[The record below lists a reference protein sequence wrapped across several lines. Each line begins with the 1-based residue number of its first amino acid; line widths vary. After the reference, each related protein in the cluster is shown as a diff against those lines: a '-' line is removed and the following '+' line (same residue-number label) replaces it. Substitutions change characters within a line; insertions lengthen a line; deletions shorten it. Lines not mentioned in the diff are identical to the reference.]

1 MGIYTTMIR
10 PTAAALLLVL
20 AAASVVDTTV
30 AITANP
36 VWTSSTSLIQSQA
49 AQTRE
54 DTLGELC
61 VDDEGNFFSPHVTA
75 ANSKQDLLT
84 LRGGSLLVDPD
95 GNFYSPRL
103 ACPQAQSTAVT
114 RGGCDGGSSIKNQK
128 KQSVLRRR
136 NDRTTKKKEA
146 TSAAP
151 KCAQSSA
158 TAALATG
165 GYLKNDRLGGLCTD
179 ADGNLYGTPT
189 TAFVAFPR
197 R

>member
-1 MGIYTTMIR
+1 MIR
-10 PTAAALLLVL
+10 PTAAVLLLVL

-49 AQTRE
+49 AQTSE

-61 VDDEGNFFSPHVTA
+61 VDDEGNFFSPHVSA

-84 LRGGSLLVDPD
+84 LRGGSLCVDPD
-95 GNFYSPRL
+95 GNFYYPRL

-114 RGGCDGGSSIKNQK
+114 RGGCDGGSSIKTTPKSNHKNIFQ
-128 KQSVLRRR
+128 RRR

>member
-1 MGIYTTMIR
+1 MMIR
-10 PTAAALLLVL
+10 PTATALLLVL
-20 AAASVVDTTV
+20 AAAASVDTTV

-36 VWTSSTSLIQSQA
+36 VWTSSSLIQSQA
-49 AQTRE
+49 AQTSE

-61 VDDEGNFFSPHVTA
+61 VDEEGNFFSPHVSS
-75 ANSKQDLLT
+75 ANSKQDLLS
-84 LRGGSLLVDPD
+84 LRGGSLCVDPD

-103 ACPQAQSTAVT
+103 ACPQEQSTAVT
-114 RGGCDGGSSIKNQK
+114 RGGCAGGSSIKTSPKNR
-128 KQSVLRRR
+128 SVLRRR
-136 NDRTTKKKEA
+136 NESNTQKEPA
-146 TSAAP
+146 AAAP

-189 TAFVAFPR
+189 TAFVALPR

>member
-1 MGIYTTMIR
+1 MG
-10 PTAAALLLVL
+10 AALLLVL
-20 AAASVVDTTV
+20 AAAASVDTTV

-36 VWTSSTSLIQSQA
+36 VWTSSSSLIQSQTA
-49 AQTRE
+49 AGTTSE

-75 ANSKQDLLT
+75 AQSHHDLLT
-84 LRGGSLLVDPD
+84 LRGGSLCVDPD

-114 RGGCDGGSSIKNQK
+114 RGGCAGGAAMNKTSQNQK
-128 KQSVLRRR
+128 
-136 NDRTTKKKEA
+136 NITKKEPA
-146 TSAAP
+146 AAAP

-189 TAFVAFPR
+189 TAFVALPR

>member
-1 MGIYTTMIR
+1 MIR

-36 VWTSSTSLIQSQA
+36 VWTSSSLIQSQA
-49 AQTRE
+49 AQTSD

-61 VDDEGNFFSPHVTA
+61 VDDEGNFFSPHVSA

-103 ACPQAQSTAVT
+103 ACPQAQSDAVT

-128 KQSVLRRR
+128 SHQKKQSVLRRQ
-136 NDRTTKKKEA
+136 NDSTTKKKEA

>member
-1 MGIYTTMIR
+1 MIR

-49 AQTRE
+49 AQTSE

-61 VDDEGNFFSPHVTA
+61 VDDEGNFFSPHVSA

-103 ACPQAQSTAVT
+103 ACPQAQSDAVT
-114 RGGCDGGSSIKNQK
+114 RGGCAGGSSIKTSPKNR
-128 KQSVLRRR
+128 SVPRRR
-136 NDRTTKKKEA
+136 NESNTKKA
-146 TSAAP
+146 TP

>member
-1 MGIYTTMIR
+1 MIR

-49 AQTRE
+49 AQTSE

-61 VDDEGNFFSPHVTA
+61 VDDEGNFFSPHVSA

-103 ACPQAQSTAVT
+103 ACPQAQSDAVT
-114 RGGCDGGSSIKNQK
+114 RGGCAGGSSIKTSPKSNHKNIFQ
-128 KQSVLRRR
+128 RRQ

>member
-1 MGIYTTMIR
+1 MMIR
-10 PTAAALLLVL
+10 PTATALLLVL
-20 AAASVVDTTV
+20 AAAASVDTTV

-36 VWTSSTSLIQSQA
+36 VWTSSSLIQSQA
-49 AQTRE
+49 AGTSE

-75 ANSKQDLLT
+75 AQSHHDLLT
-84 LRGGSLLVDPD
+84 LRGGSLCVDPD

-114 RGGCDGGSSIKNQK
+114 RGGCAGGAAMNKKNQNQK
-128 KQSVLRRR
+128 
-136 NDRTTKKKEA
+136 NITKKEPA
-146 TSAAP
+146 AAAP

-189 TAFVAFPR
+189 TTAFVALPR

>member
-1 MGIYTTMIR
+1 MMIR

-20 AAASVVDTTV
+20 AAAASVDTTV

-36 VWTSSTSLIQSQA
+36 VWTSSSSLIQSQTA
-49 AQTRE
+49 AGTSSE

-61 VDDEGNFFSPHVTA
+61 VDEEGNFFSPHVTA
-75 ANSKQDLLT
+75 AQSHHDLLS
-84 LRGGSLLVDPD
+84 LRGGSLCVDPD

-103 ACPQAQSTAVT
+103 ACPQEQSTAVT
-114 RGGCDGGSSIKNQK
+114 RGGCAGGSSIKTSPKNR
-128 KQSVLRRR
+128 SVLRRR
-136 NDRTTKKKEA
+136 NESNTQKEPA
-146 TSAAP
+146 AAAP

-189 TAFVAFPR
+189 TTAFVALPR

>member
-1 MGIYTTMIR
+1 MGIKSKNKAINHQEETKTKPPSDKSRYNMMIR

-20 AAASVVDTTV
+20 AAASVDTIA
-30 AITANP
+30 AISPNP
-36 VWTSSTSLIQSQA
+36 VWTSSSLIQSQA
-49 AQTRE
+49 AQTSE

-61 VDDEGNFFSPHVTA
+61 VDDEGNFFSPHVCA

-114 RGGCDGGSSIKNQK
+114 RGGCDGGSSIKTSPKNR
-128 KQSVLRRR
+128 SVPRRQ
-136 NDRTTKKKEA
+136 NDSTTKKKA

-158 TAALATG
+158 
-165 GYLKNDRLGGLCTD
+165 
-179 ADGNLYGTPT
+179 
-189 TAFVAFPR
+189 
-197 R
+197 

>member
-1 MGIYTTMIR
+1 MG
-10 PTAAALLLVL
+10 TAAALLLVL

-49 AQTRE
+49 AQTSD

-61 VDDEGNFFSPHVTA
+61 VDDEGNFFSPHVSA

-84 LRGGSLLVDPD
+84 LRGGSLCVDPD

-103 ACPQAQSTAVT
+103 ACPQAKSTAVT

-128 KQSVLRRR
+128 SNHKNIFQRRR